1 MEGGGETPHII
12 DDAQMNS
19 WLRRIVFFS
28 SGGAFLD
35 GYVLSIVGVAL
46 NGAAVELGLGT
57 SQIASIGAAS
67 LAGIFFGA
75 LAGGQLTDRFG
86 RRIMFLLDIGGIALT
101 SLACAFVGEA
111 WQLIA
116 LRLLLGFFV
125 GADYPIA
132 TSLIAEF
139 TPRAKRAIGMGTVS
153 ASWYLGATIAVVV
166 GLGLVNVAEG
176 WRWMLGSAVVPCL
189 VLLIGRADIPESPR
203 WLTQRGRADEARKV
217 LARVFGQAADLQ
229 DEPVRKAGLKEVFRP
244 GYLVRIVFLGILIL
258 CQVVPMFAI
267 YTFGPEILSAL
278 GLVDASSSIL
288 GETFISLI
296 FLVGTVPAMYWL
308 DTIGRRRLLIG
319 SLAFMSAGLLVPG
332 LVSGLPTWAIVIS
345 FGIYAFAAGGPGIL
359 QWLYPNELFPTEV
372 RATAVGVAIAFSR
385 IGVVISTYGMPLFL
399 RAYGVGATM
408 LVGGLLLALAL
419 ICSIFLAPET
429 RGMTLTQSSSVGD

>member
-1 MEGGGETPHII
+1 MEGGGETPNII